1 METPS
6 KGKKIL
12 IVEDE
17 ATLQKT
23 LNDLLLQE
31 GYEILTA
38 VDGLRGMELA
48 FDKKPDLILLD
59 IILPKM
65 DGFEVLKK
73 IKENKDTS
81 QIPVIILTNLS
92 SVNDIQKA
100 LDLGATTYLVKAD
113 FHLSD
118 VLSKIEKIFEK

>member
-23 LNDLLLQE
+23 LNDLLSQE
-31 GYEILTA
+31 GYEVLSAI
-38 VDGLRGMELA
+38 DGPRGMELA

-65 DGFEVLKK
+65 DGFEILKK
-73 IKENKDTS
+73 IKENKDTA

-118 VLSKIEKIFEK
+118 ILSKIEKIFEK

>member
-1 METPS
+1 METPNKS
-6 KGKKIL
+6 KKIL

-23 LNDLLLQE
+23 LNDLLSQE
-31 GYEILTA
+31 GYEVLNA

-113 FHLSD
+113 FHLND

>member
-12 IVEDE
+12 IIEDE

-23 LNDLLLQE
+23 LNDLLSQE
-31 GYEILTA
+31 GYEVLSA

-73 IKENKDTS
+73 IKENEDTS
-81 QIPVIILTNLS
+81 QIPVVILTNLS

-100 LDLGATTYLVKAD
+100 LDIGATTYLVKAD